1 MNIFDIGDIHG
12 SLSELTFLHKK
23 ILTSDKFKAKE
34 DLIIYLGDYID
45 RGLKSKQVID
55 QIIKLRN
62 NKIKTKHL
70 LGNHEEMMIDFLF
83 NKKNN
88 IKNWLNFG
96 ADQTFKSYNIEIVQ
110 FIKDG
115 FEDSVIDRLRNA
127 LLEKMSSDH
136 IDFYNNL
143 ELTFSTEKYLFVH
156 AGIDPSKN
164 LIEQTKK
171 DYLWA
176 RSGNFFD
183 KKFKAEKIIVHG
195 HTPEQNIVNDAY
207 RINID
212 TGCYFSGKLSCVCL
226 TDLNDSRSFVSNLY
240 YKKI

>member
-1 MNIFDIGDIHG
+1 MNIYAIGDIHG
-12 SLSELTFLHKK
+12 CLSELTSLHKK
-23 ILTSDKFKAKE
+23 ILTNDKFKVKE

-55 QIIKLRN
+55 QIIKLK
-62 NKIKTKHL
+62 NKQIKTIHL
-70 LGNHEEMMIDFLF
+70 MGNHEELMIDFLF

-96 ADQTFKSYNIEIVQ
+96 ADQTFKSYNIEIVE

-115 FEDSVIDRLRNA
+115 FEDHVIDRLRNA

-136 IDFYNNL
+136 IDFFNNL

-156 AGIDPSKN
+156 AGIDPDKN
-164 LIEQTKK
+164 LIEQTKN

-176 RSGNFFD
+176 RSSDFFHKD
-183 KKFKAEKIIVHG
+183 FKAEKIIIHG
-195 HTPEQNIVNDAY
+195 HTPERNVVNNLH
-207 RINID
+207 RVNID
-212 TGCYFSGKLSCVCL
+212 TGCYFSGELSCVCL
-226 TDLNDSRSFVSNLY
+226 SDLNDDRSFISNL
-240 YKKI
+240 